1 MQTQAR
7 RLFLILC
14 NPRSGSSATAG
25 VLYHLGIHMG
35 EQLLGPHILN
45 SKGHFENINLVKL
58 NDKILKSVNAD
69 WDTPPTRT
77 SILASQ
83 FPEDQIRS
91 FLINQ
96 IKPVW
101 GLKDPRTTLTFDIW
115 KPFLEEFANITF
127 IFVWRPI
134 EESINSLIFRDG
146 FDLNT
151 ASTILGAYHANLKQF
166 RCELE
171 QEKKDIIDISFS
183 DLLKNPEEFVKEINV
198 RINEKNDRNIEF
210 VRAFLDKKLKHF

>member
-1 MQTQAR
+1 MGE
-7 RLFLILC
+7 LLI
-14 NPRSGSSATAG
+14 GSSDAN
-25 VLYHLGIHMG
+25 
-35 EQLLGPHILN
+35 P
-45 SKGHFENINLVKL
+45 KGHFENSNLVEL
-58 NDKILKSVNAD
+58 NDKILESVNGD
-69 WDTPPTRT
+69 WATPPTRT
-77 SILASQ
+77 SILSSQ
-83 FPEDQIRS
+83 FPKDQIRS

-115 KPFLEEFANITF
+115 KPYLEEFANITF

-134 EESINSLIFRDG
+134 EESINSLVFRDG

-171 QEKKDIIDISFS
+171 QEKKDIIDIYFS

-198 RINEKNDRNIEF
+198 RINKKNDQHIKF
-210 VRAFLDKKLKHF
+210 VREFLDRKLKHF